1 MYGLAAVSKEPSP
14 FPMIKMAAQNPP
26 KDRARMQGQATNAP
40 IPDFKFVNT
49 KSPGSCRT
57 FHVPYKHKPQIKV
70 ARYPKCR
77 KIQLACPRDARG

>member
-40 IPDFKFVNT
+40 IPDFKFVNI
-49 KSPGSCRT
+49 KSQEPVVLFTYRT
-57 FHVPYKHKPQIKV
+57 STS
-70 ARYPKCR
+70 
-77 KIQLACPRDARG
+77 PR

>member
-40 IPDFKFVNT
+40 IPDSKSVNT
-49 KSPGSCRT
+49 KHQD
-57 FHVPYKHKPQIKV
+57 HVVIFTYHTSTG
-70 ARYPKCR
+70 
-77 KIQLACPRDARG
+77 PR